1 MPPKNQ
7 VKKFCSISKYIQQ
20 NDKEFYQALDDLCLF
35 GLFRPRGNGVTFMY
49 PDKDYRKKIV
59 KEAYSDSPES
69 AVEMVRNLVLLD
81 FLPNHLDFDKKTIA
95 TALHKKLEVESAE
108 KDHVTLKS
116 KHKIVKET
124 KFITLRNND
133 PVALYLLTGKGI
145 LPVSTERVDTR
156 LEDRNHQEKEGG
168 VEFNLAALTKFIELI
183 FRRGKGGTNA
193 LQLKIYQAVMGLFYE
208 CLVENYEAHK
218 SVIDEIYYYV
228 GPSALASYYIIIDGK
243 SAIGHINGV
252 EHLLSELGFC
262 NLPMLNDSDLNKFL
276 EKYNNFDNV
285 HHLNKLKEKMKD
297 HPIEKN
303 INKGIH
309 EYKTAQDKTFN
320 YNDLKSKYTEV
331 YGSYSEK
338 VLYAQTLNYR
348 LWLDQRNI
356 DNKRDIND
364 IMMTLKSQTLDQT
377 STYNCPDLATK
388 LTYCDIVM
396 SNCYMAHY
404 HIGNIYPPFN
414 GNFPVQPNKF
424 TILDTDF
431 IAKGGFEGGADTSCV
446 GQKLNALHK
455 TA

>member
-35 GLFRPRGNGVTFMY
+35 GLFRPRGNGVTFLY

-168 VEFNLAALTKFIELI
+168 GVKFNLAELTQFIESRFNSSSDGQNTGRI
-183 FRRGKGGTNA
+183 
-193 LQLKIYQAVMGLFYE
+193 KIYQAVMGLFYE
-208 CLVENYEAHK
+208 CLIENYGEHK

-228 GPSALASYYIIIDGK
+228 GPSALASYYIIIDGR
-243 SAIGHINGV
+243 SAICRIDGV
-252 EHLLSELGFC
+252 ERLLSELGFC
-262 NLPMLNDSDLNKFL
+262 NLPMLNGIDLNKFL
-276 EKYNNFDNV
+276 EKYSGMHYSLLV
-285 HHLNKLKEKMKD
+285 KLKEKMKD

-303 INKGIH
+303 IANGIH
-309 EYKTAQDKTFN
+309 EYKTAQDKTFTYAN
-320 YNDLKSKYTEV
+320 LKSKYTEV

-338 VLYAQTLNYR
+338 VLYAQTLNYK
-348 LWLDQRNI
+348 LWLLQREPNQSQTL
-356 DNKRDIND
+356 KD
-364 IMMTLKSQTLDQT
+364 IMMSLKSQALDQT
-377 STYNCPDLATK
+377 STYNSSDLAFSITCK
-388 LTYCDIVM
+388 NIVM
-396 SNCYMAHY
+396 SDCYMAHY
-404 HIGNIYPPFN
+404 HIDNKFEYYTDTEA
-414 GNFPVQPNKF
+414 VQTKQF

-431 IAKGGFEGGADTSCV
+431 ITKGGFEGGADTSCV
-446 GQKLNALHK
+446 GQKLNALHQP
-455 TA
+455 

>member
-168 VEFNLAALTKFIELI
+168 VEFNLAALTKFIEDTFI
-183 FRRGKGGTNA
+183 DNK
-193 LQLKIYQAVMGLFYE
+193 KIYQAVMGLFYE
-208 CLVENYEAHK
+208 CLADNYDSHK

-228 GPSALASYYIIIDGK
+228 GPSALASYYIIIAGN
-243 SAIGHINGV
+243 SAIGPINGV
-252 EHLLSELGFC
+252 EHLLSKLGFC
-262 NLPMLNDSDLNKFL
+262 NLPKLTEIDLNKFL
-276 EKYNNFDNV
+276 EKYSAAHKNN
-285 HHLNKLKEKMKD
+285 LKSLKEKMTD
-297 HPIEKN
+297 HQIEKK
-303 INKGIH
+303 IIT
-309 EYKTAQDKTFN
+309 EIPTYDSAQDPKFN
-320 YNDLKSKYTEV
+320 YNDLKSKYKAV

-348 LWLDQRNI
+348 LWLLQRM
-356 DNKRDIND
+356 DNSQKQTLKE
-364 IMMTLKSQTLDQT
+364 IMMTLKSQALDQL
-377 STYNCPDLATK
+377 STYNCPDVAFK
-388 LTYCDIVM
+388 ISCADIVM
-396 SNCYMAHY
+396 SDCYMAHFY
-404 HIGNIYPPFN
+404 IGNKFEQFN
-414 GNFPVQPNKF
+414 YMAPVQTKLF
-424 TILDTDF
+424 TILDDMF
-431 IAKGGFEGGADTSCV
+431 IKKGGFEGGSDDTCV
-446 GQKLNALHK
+446 GKKLNAFHP
-455 TA
+455 

>member
-168 VEFNLAALTKFIELI
+168 VEFNLAALTKFIEDNFKLHPH
-183 FRRGKGGTNA
+183 
-193 LQLKIYQAVMGLFYE
+193 IYQAVMGLFYE
-208 CLVENYEAHK
+208 CLVENYDSHK

-228 GPSALASYYIIIDGK
+228 GPSALASYYIIIAGSSD
-243 SAIGHINGV
+243 IGPINGV

-262 NLPMLNDSDLNKFL
+262 NLPKLTVSDLNEFL
-276 EKYNNFDNV
+276 EKYSAV
-285 HHLNKLKEKMKD
+285 HKTNLKSLKEKMAN
-297 HPIEKN
+297 HQIEKN
-303 INKGIH
+303 IITGIPQ
-309 EYKTAQDKTFN
+309 YNSAQDPNFN
-320 YNDLKSKYTEV
+320 YANLKSKYKAV
-331 YGSYSEK
+331 YGQTHHEK

-348 LWLDQRNI
+348 LWLLKRM
-356 DNKRDIND
+356 DNNQTQ
-364 IMMTLKSQTLDQT
+364 TLKDIIMELKVQTLNQM
-377 STYNCPDLATK
+377 STYNSTDVAFK
-388 LTYCDIVM
+388 LSCANIVM
-396 SNCYMAHY
+396 SDCYMAHY
-404 HIGNIYPPFN
+404 HIGKSYKEYNN
-414 GNFPVQPNKF
+414 ENPVQTDLF
-424 TILDTDF
+424 TILDADF
-431 IAKGGFEGGADTSCV
+431 IAKGGFEGGAADTCV
-446 GQKLNALHK
+446 GKKLNAFHK
-455 TA
+455 